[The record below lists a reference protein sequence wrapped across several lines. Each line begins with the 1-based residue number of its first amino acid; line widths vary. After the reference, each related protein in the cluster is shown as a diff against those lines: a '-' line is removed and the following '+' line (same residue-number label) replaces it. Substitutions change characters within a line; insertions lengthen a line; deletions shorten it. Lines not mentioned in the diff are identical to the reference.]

1 MAIRML
7 PTIRTAQRFTFFPR
21 WHTPIRPLSSPHLLT
36 GIQRVP
42 IAAGNGERHLAL
54 STTRHRTAQ
63 RYGLPDW
70 LRITRTTNF
79 RTWKAPVLT

>member
-1 MAIRML
+1 ML

-42 IAAGNGERHLAL
+42 IAPRQWGTPSGTVNNKASHGTKVWATGLAQNYKNNEL
-54 STTRHRTAQ
+54 S
-63 RYGLPDW
+63 YLES
-70 LRITRTTNF
+70 
-79 RTWKAPVLT
+79 PVLT